1 MLSCSNLTAVANI
14 HILVLFKET
23 WIWSRSVRIRICPF
37 HLLVLLPVGIS
48 LVKIMAYGTKAFDS
62 FLRVCVCVFDVPL
75 MPGVFTSF
83 KMIGWK
89 FL

>member
-1 MLSCSNLTAVANI
+1 MANI

-23 WIWSRSVRIRICPF
+23 WIWSRSIRIRICPF
-37 HLLVLLPVGIS
+37 LLLVLLPVGIS
-48 LVKIMAYGTKAFDS
+48 SVKIMAYGTKAFDG
-62 FLRVCVCVFDVPL
+62 FLRVCVFDVPL
-75 MPGVFTSF
+75 MPSVFTSF